1 MKTITANDIPAK
13 FREILDK
20 YKATDRWVRNRNNL
34 NPSLPFSELIAIKR
48 FSEFIENSFLWP
60 NNEGRLWIAIEF
72 QDKPEI
78 LRLTA
83 ELEGEEK
90 AEQLTSDKMTVEDAL
105 RIACHYDDKQIME
118 ENDDIT
124 INEAIEAV
132 LLYYETKQ
140 KEQLPSDMDRFIK
153 LYKSFGIEIERPE
166 LIDDCYIIDINNK
179 LLNIRRGYSFIDF
192 DSSGKF
198 ISQGFYE

>member
-1 MKTITANDIPAK
+1 MKPITANDIPDK

-20 YKATDRWVRNRNNL
+20 YKATDRWVRNRNDL
-34 NPSLPFSELIAIKR
+34 KPSFPIEKLFKIKK
-48 FSEFIENSFLWP
+48 FEEFIVNGFTWP
-60 NNEGRLWIAIEF
+60 NNEIGLWIAICNQNE
-72 QDKPEI
+72 PEI
-78 LRLTA
+78 LRLIA
-83 ELEGEEK
+83 ELEVKEK

-166 LIDDCYIIDINNK
+166 LIDDCYIIDINKK

-192 DSSGKF
+192 DSS
-198 ISQGFYE
+198 